1 MMTFENIGRGRGD
14 FGGGTKDRK
23 RGGVETMAGRK
34 RIVRNMTM
42 QEQAEEILR
51 RAKEKG
57 VSGNFFFVTTF
68 QRYQVQM
75 RILERL
81 EEEIESTGT
90 TITKTYVK
98 GRENLCTNPAIAEY
112 NKTATAANSTVSTL
126 IQIIEKLS
134 EEQVKE
140 SKLFKLMEAMND
152 E

>member
-1 MMTFENIGRGRGD
+1 MA
-14 FGGGTKDRK
+14 RK
-23 RGGVETMAGRK
+23 K
-34 RIVRNMTM
+34 IVKNMSL
-42 QEQAEEILR
+42 QEQAQEILR
-51 RAKEKG
+51 RATDKG

-68 QRYQVQM
+68 KRYQVQM
-75 RILERL
+75 QILTQL
-81 EEEIESTGT
+81 EKEIKETGT

-140 SKLFKLMEAMND
+140 SKLFKLMEAMGD
-152 E
+152 D

>member
-1 MMTFENIGRGRGD
+1 
-14 FGGGTKDRK
+14 
-23 RGGVETMAGRK
+23 MARK
-34 RIVRNMTM
+34 RIVKNMTL

-51 RAKEKG
+51 RATEKG
-57 VSGNFFFVTTF
+57 VSGDFFFVTTF
-68 QRYQVQM
+68 KRYQVQLQ
-75 RILERL
+75 ILTNLERD
-81 EEEIESTGT
+81 IKSTGT

-112 NKTATAANSTVSTL
+112 NKTSTAANSTVSTL

>member
-1 MMTFENIGRGRGD
+1 
-14 FGGGTKDRK
+14 
-23 RGGVETMAGRK
+23 MARK
-34 RIVRNMTM
+34 RIVKNMSL
-42 QEQAEEILR
+42 QEQAQEILR
-51 RAKEKG
+51 RATEKG

-68 QRYQVQM
+68 KRYQVQM
-75 RILERL
+75 QILTEL
-81 EEEIESTGT
+81 EKEIKSTGT

-140 SKLFKLMEAMND
+140 SKLFKLMEAMGD
-152 E
+152 D

>member
-1 MMTFENIGRGRGD
+1 MA
-14 FGGGTKDRK
+14 RK
-23 RGGVETMAGRK
+23 RVVK
-34 RIVRNMTM
+34 NMTL

-51 RAKEKG
+51 RATEKG

-68 QRYQVQM
+68 KRYQVQM
-75 RILERL
+75 QILTQL
-81 EEEIESTGT
+81 EKEIKETGT

-140 SKLFKLMEAMND
+140 SKLFKLMEAMGD
-152 E
+152 D

>member
-1 MMTFENIGRGRGD
+1 MA
-14 FGGGTKDRK
+14 RK
-23 RGGVETMAGRK
+23 RL
-34 RIVRNMTM
+34 VRNMSL

-51 RAKEKG
+51 RATEKG

-68 QRYQVQM
+68 KRYQVQM
-75 RILERL
+75 QILINLEKEIKERGPTV
-81 EEEIESTGT
+81 S
-90 TITKTYVK
+90 KTYVK

-140 SKLFKLMEAMND
+140 SKLFKMMEALGD
-152 E
+152 D

>member
-1 MMTFENIGRGRGD
+1 
-14 FGGGTKDRK
+14 
-23 RGGVETMAGRK
+23 MARK
-34 RIVRNMTM
+34 RIVKNMTL
-42 QEQAEEILR
+42 QEQANEILR
-51 RAKEKG
+51 RATEKG

-68 QRYQVQM
+68 KRYQVQLK
-75 RILERL
+75 ILTEL
-81 EEEIESTGT
+81 EGEIQRTGT

-112 NKTATAANSTVSTL
+112 NKTSTAANSTVGTL